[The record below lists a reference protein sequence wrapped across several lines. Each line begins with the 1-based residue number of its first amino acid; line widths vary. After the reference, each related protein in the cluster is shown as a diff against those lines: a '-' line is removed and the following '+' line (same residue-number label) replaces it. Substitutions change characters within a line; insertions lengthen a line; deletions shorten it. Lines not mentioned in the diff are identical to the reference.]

1 MQVQLFEAH
10 CGSLTQYG
18 MKHMRVFANIC
29 NKKVSLSAMKDACTT
44 VCSRDSIAGGQQI
57 SLEGGYSS

>member
-18 MKHMRVFANIC
+18 MKHMRAFANIC
-29 NKKVSLSAMKDACTT
+29 NKQVSLSAMKDACIA
-44 VCSRDSIAGGQQI
+44 VCSRESIARQQI
-57 SLEGGYSS
+57 SSEGGYSF